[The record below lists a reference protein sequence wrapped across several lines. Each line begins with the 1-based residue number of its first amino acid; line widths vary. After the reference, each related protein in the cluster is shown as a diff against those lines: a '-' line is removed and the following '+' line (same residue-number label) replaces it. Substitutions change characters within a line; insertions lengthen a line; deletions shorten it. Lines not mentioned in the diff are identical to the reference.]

1 MANNYQSFTMAK
13 DTKTRVAYAKYLA
26 KQRRANRA
34 VFIGTLVATLFIAAV
49 SAIAL
54 VGAIS

>member
-1 MANNYQSFTMAK
+1 MRNEHHPFTMEK
-13 DTKTRVAYAKYLA
+13 NTKTRVAYAKYLA

-34 VFIGTLVATLFIAAV
+34 VFIATLVATLFIAAV